1 MSPQGRALS
10 ILRDGQYHQ
19 LSEFEKAMPDRHDVT
34 RRIRDLRKPE
44 FGQYTIDATLR
55 KGWYRIVP
63 DPPDYIL
70 GQVQQAARQS
80 LEKESTA

>member
-19 LSEFEKAMPDRHDVT
+19 LSEFEEAMPDRHDVT

-44 FGQYTIDATLR
+44 FGQYAIDTITKR
-55 KGWYRIVP
+55 GWYRLVP
-63 DPPDYIL
+63 ETSDYVL
-70 GQVQQAARQS
+70 DQVQRAARQN
-80 LEKESTA
+80 LERETAE